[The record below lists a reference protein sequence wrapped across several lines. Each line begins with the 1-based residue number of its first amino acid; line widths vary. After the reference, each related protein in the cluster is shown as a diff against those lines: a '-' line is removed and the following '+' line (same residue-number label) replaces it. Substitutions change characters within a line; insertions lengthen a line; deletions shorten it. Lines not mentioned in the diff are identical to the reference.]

1 MGVYMTSNLF
11 GYDVENS
18 SVMEVVDRLLVS
30 KSQGVLHRVVTLNP
44 EMVVLAERNLI
55 AKTWLTR
62 ADTIVADGYG
72 IKWASWVLCKGPVCI
87 VSGIELVFQLLQQKD
102 LTFYFVG
109 SSQDIITNAI
119 SRSKK
124 LYPNVRIVGSSHG
137 YFSEFDVPEI
147 INSITDVNPDVIFV
161 GMGFP
166 KQEYFIQTLSQYCSS
181 GIVIGVGGALEVLSG
196 NKKLAPN
203 WISSRG
209 GEWIFRAIQDPKRV
223 FRWKYLF
230 YFIIFTFQHLFS
242 SNND

>member
-72 IKWASWVLCKGPVCI
+72 IKWASWVLRKEPVCI

-124 LYPNVRIVGSSHG
+124 RYPNVRIVGSSHG

-181 GIVIGVGGALEVLSG
+181 GIVIGVVTRYGAAV
-196 NKKLAPN
+196 A
-203 WISSRG
+203 
-209 GEWIFRAIQDPKRV
+209 AVV
-223 FRWKYLF
+223 F
-230 YFIIFTFQHLFS
+230 S
-242 SNND
+242 